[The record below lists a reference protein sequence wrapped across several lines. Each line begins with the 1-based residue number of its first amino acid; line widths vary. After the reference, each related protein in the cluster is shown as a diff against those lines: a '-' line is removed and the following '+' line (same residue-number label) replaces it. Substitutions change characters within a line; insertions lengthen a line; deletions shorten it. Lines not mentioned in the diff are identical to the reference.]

1 MNMCIML
8 SQRNY
13 MNESP
18 KQDNND
24 PEHKQDQVD
33 HKLTAEEDK
42 LLKSE
47 LLDLKL
53 TAEEEELLKKK
64 LEELRKMDPFIYR

>member
-8 SQRNY
+8 LQRNY

-18 KQDNND
+18 EQTNND
-24 PEHKQDQVD
+24 PKDEQDQVD
-33 HKLTAEEDK
+33 LE
-42 LLKSE
+42 
-47 LLDLKL
+47 L

>member
-1 MNMCIML
+1 
-8 SQRNY
+8 

-18 KQDNND
+18 EQNNND
-24 PEHKQDQVD
+24 PEHKQGQLDI
-33 HKLTAEEDK
+33 KLTAEEDE
-42 LLKSE
+42 LLKNE

>member
-18 KQDNND
+18 EQNNND
-24 PEHKQDQVD
+24 PKNEQDQV
-33 HKLTAEEDK
+33 
-42 LLKSE
+42 
-47 LLDLKL
+47 DLKL

>member
-1 MNMCIML
+1 MNMYTTL

-18 KQDNND
+18 EQNKND
-24 PEHKQDQVD
+24 PKNEKDQ
-33 HKLTAEEDK
+33 A
-42 LLKSE
+42 
-47 LLDLKL
+47 DLEL

>member
-8 SQRNY
+8 LQRNY

-18 KQDNND
+18 EQTNND
-24 PEHKQDQVD
+24 PKNEQDQVD
-33 HKLTAEEDK
+33 LE
-42 LLKSE
+42 
-47 LLDLKL
+47 L

>member
-1 MNMCIML
+1 MSMCIML

-18 KQDNND
+18 EQNNND
-24 PEHKQDQVD
+24 PKKEQDQVD
-33 HKLTAEEDK
+33 LE
-42 LLKSE
+42 
-47 LLDLKL
+47 L

>member
-8 SQRNY
+8 LQRNY

-18 KQDNND
+18 EQNNND
-24 PEHKQDQVD
+24 PKNEQDQVD
-33 HKLTAEEDK
+33 LELTAEED
-42 LLKSE
+42 
-47 LLDLKL
+47 
-53 TAEEEELLKKK
+53 ELLKKK

>member
-18 KQDNND
+18 EQNNND
-24 PEHKQDQVD
+24 PKNEQDQVD
-33 HKLTAEEDK
+33 LE
-42 LLKSE
+42 
-47 LLDLKL
+47 L

>member
-18 KQDNND
+18 EQNNND
-24 PEHKQDQVD
+24 PKNEQDQVN
-33 HKLTAEEDK
+33 LE
-42 LLKSE
+42 
-47 LLDLKL
+47 L

>member
-53 TAEEEELLKKK
+53 TA
-64 LEELRKMDPFIYR
+64 

>member
-1 MNMCIML
+1 MYTML

-18 KQDNND
+18 EQNNND
-24 PEHKQDQVD
+24 PKKEHDQVD
-33 HKLTAEEDK
+33 LE
-42 LLKSE
+42 
-47 LLDLKL
+47 L

>member
-8 SQRNY
+8 LQRNY

-18 KQDNND
+18 EQNNND
-24 PEHKQDQVD
+24 TKNEQDQVD
-33 HKLTAEEDK
+33 LELTV
-42 LLKSE
+42 
-47 LLDLKL
+47 
-53 TAEEEELLKKK
+53 EEEELLKKK

>member
-1 MNMCIML
+1 
-8 SQRNY
+8 

-18 KQDNND
+18 EQNNND
-24 PEHKQDQVD
+24 PKHEQDQVN
-33 HKLTAEEDK
+33 LE
-42 LLKSE
+42 
-47 LLDLKL
+47 L

>member
-8 SQRNY
+8 LQRNY

-18 KQDNND
+18 EQNNND
-24 PEHKQDQVD
+24 PKNEQDQI
-33 HKLTAEEDK
+33 
-42 LLKSE
+42 
-47 LLDLKL
+47 DLEL

>member
-1 MNMCIML
+1 MNMCIMP

-18 KQDNND
+18 EQNDND
-24 PEHKQDQVD
+24 PKNEQDQVN
-33 HKLTAEEDK
+33 LE
-42 LLKSE
+42 
-47 LLDLKL
+47 L

>member
-8 SQRNY
+8 LQRNY

-18 KQDNND
+18 EQNNND
-24 PEHKQDQVD
+24 PKNEQDQVD
-33 HKLTAEEDK
+33 LELTAEEDK

>member
-1 MNMCIML
+1 MCIML

-18 KQDNND
+18 EQNNKD
-24 PEHKQDQVD
+24 PKSKQDQVD
-33 HKLTAEEDK
+33 LE
-42 LLKSE
+42 
-47 LLDLKL
+47 L

>member
-8 SQRNY
+8 LQRNY

-18 KQDNND
+18 EQNNND
-24 PEHKQDQVD
+24 PKNNQDQVD
-33 HKLTAEEDK
+33 LE
-42 LLKSE
+42 
-47 LLDLKL
+47 L

>member
-13 MNESP
+13 MNETP
-18 KQDNND
+18 EQNNND
-24 PEHKQDQVD
+24 PKNEQDQV
-33 HKLTAEEDK
+33 
-42 LLKSE
+42 
-47 LLDLKL
+47 DLKL